1 MSVKNRFDIEETV
14 GFDELD
20 MRVYT
25 SRLQGVDQDLV
36 LHGGGNTSLK
46 LNDILYVKG
55 SGWDLA
61 SIERGGFSPA
71 RTDALL
77 DLLKYDELSDIDMVK
92 YQREAL
98 TDPSAPNPSVEAILH
113 ALIPYRYVDHTHADA
128 VVTIS
133 NTIDGEAKI
142 DELYGERYLIIP
154 YVMPGFILAKTIY
167 EMTKDI
173 DWDSID
179 GMILHNH
186 GVFTFSNDAKT
197 SYDNMISTITIAQEY
212 LDKNAKLN
220 IPSDVDEVECV
231 LTHLQEMLSKAKGY
245 NVTLH
250 LNQSPLSR
258 YFASQDDET
267 LYHKGVLTPEHIIRT
282 KRTPAVFDKDY
293 LSQLNV
299 YIDRYKEYFT
309 KYASD
314 EIMLN
319 PAPNWAIIKDIG
331 TLSIGKNT
339 KEIKVIDDIT
349 THTMRAIL
357 QGEKLGGYQSISK
370 SDSFAMEY
378 WELEQM
384 KIRGK

>member
-1 MSVKNRFDIEETV
+1 MTNRFDINETV

-46 LNDILYVKG
+46 LDGVLYVKG

-61 SIERGGFSPA
+61 SIEREGFSPA
-71 RTDALL
+71 RIDALL
-77 DLLKYDELSDIDMVK
+77 DLLKHDELTDIDMVK

-98 TDPSAPNPSVEAILH
+98 TNPSAPNPSVEAILH
-113 ALIPYRYVDHTHADA
+113 ALIPYKYVDHTHADA

-142 DELYGERYLIIP
+142 EELYGDRYLIIP
-154 YVMPGFILAKTIY
+154 YVMPGFILAKVIY
-167 EMTKDI
+167 EMSRDL

-186 GVFTFSNDAKT
+186 GVFTFSDDAKT
-197 SYDNMISTITIAQEY
+197 SYDNMISTVAIAQEY
-212 LDKNAKLN
+212 LDENAKLD
-220 IPSDVDEVECV
+220 IPSSVDEMVYNLGELQV
-231 LTHLQEMLSKAKGY
+231 LLSNAKEY
-245 NVTLH
+245 SVTLH

-267 LYHKGVLTPEHIIRT
+267 LYRKGLLTPEHIIRT
-282 KRTPAVFDKDY
+282 KRSAAIFDVDLKGGLD
-293 LSQLNV
+293 S
-299 YIDRYKEYFT
+299 YIQGYREYFER
-309 KYASD
+309 YASD

-319 PAPNWAIIKDIG
+319 SAPNWVIIKGVG

-339 KEIKVIDDIT
+339 KDTTIIDDIT

-357 QGEKLGGYQSISK
+357 QGEKLGGYQSISEA
-370 SDSFAMEY
+370 DSFAMEY

-384 KIRGK
+384 KLRAK

>member
-1 MSVKNRFDIEETV
+1 MTNRFDINETV

-46 LNDILYVKG
+46 LDGVLYVKG

-61 SIERGGFSPA
+61 SIEREGFSPA
-71 RTDALL
+71 RIDALL
-77 DLLKYDELSDIDMVK
+77 DLLKHDELTDIDMVK

-98 TDPSAPNPSVEAILH
+98 TNPSAPNPSVEAILH
-113 ALIPYRYVDHTHADA
+113 ALIPYKYVDHTHADA

-133 NTIDGEAKI
+133 NTIGGEAKI
-142 DELYGERYLIIP
+142 EELYGDRYLIIP
-154 YVMPGFILAKTIY
+154 YVMPGFILAKVIY
-167 EMTKDI
+167 EMSRDL

-186 GVFTFSNDAKT
+186 GVFTFSDDAKT
-197 SYDNMISTITIAQEY
+197 SYDNMISTVAIAQEY
-212 LDKNAKLN
+212 LDENAKLD
-220 IPSDVDEVECV
+220 IPSSVDEMVYNLGELQV
-231 LTHLQEMLSKAKGY
+231 LLSNAKEY
-245 NVTLH
+245 SVTLH

-267 LYHKGVLTPEHIIRT
+267 LYRKGLLTPEHIIRT
-282 KRTPAVFDKDY
+282 KRSAAIFDVDLKGGLD
-293 LSQLNV
+293 S
-299 YIDRYKEYFT
+299 YIQGYREYFER
-309 KYASD
+309 YASD

-319 PAPNWAIIKDIG
+319 PAPNWAIIKGVG

-339 KEIKVIDDIT
+339 KETTIIDDIT

-357 QGEKLGGYQSISK
+357 QGEKLGGYQSISET
-370 SDSFAMEY
+370 DSFAMEY

-384 KIRGK
+384 KLRAK

>member
-1 MSVKNRFDIEETV
+1 MRVKNRFDIDKTI

-25 SRLQGVDQDLV
+25 SQLQGVDQDLV

-46 LNDILYVKG
+46 LDGILYVKG

-61 SIERGGFSPA
+61 SIEREGFSPA
-71 RTDALL
+71 KIDALL

-98 TDPSAPNPSVEAILH
+98 TDSSAPNPSVEAILH

-128 VVTIS
+128 IVTIS

-142 DELYGERYLIIP
+142 AELYGKRYLIIP
-154 YVMPGFILAKTIY
+154 YVMPGFILAKVIH
-167 EMTKDI
+167 EMTKDL
-173 DWDSID
+173 DWDSVD

-186 GVFTFSNDAKT
+186 GVFTFSDDAKT
-197 SYDNMISTITIAQEY
+197 SYDNMISTVAIAQEY
-212 LDKNAKLN
+212 LEKNAKLD
-220 IPSDVDEVECV
+220 IETDIDEIQYNLDE
-231 LTHLQEMLSKAKGY
+231 LQELLSKAKEY
-245 NVTLH
+245 SVTLH

-258 YFASQDDET
+258 YFASQDDMT
-267 LYHKGVLTPEHIIRT
+267 LYQKGLLTPEHIIRT
-282 KRTPAVFDKDY
+282 KRLPALFDTDY
-293 LSQLNV
+293 ASELES
-299 YIDRYKEYFT
+299 YMDSYRDYFDRYAT
-309 KYASD
+309 D

-319 PAPNWAIIKDIG
+319 PAPNWAIIKGVG

-339 KEIKVIDDIT
+339 KETTIIDDIT

-357 QGEKLGGYQSISK
+357 QGEKLGGYQSINE

-384 KIRGK
+384 KLRAK